1 MSRLFEQAGSMNFQC
16 AATSGGLTREFRLNL
31 RPDVNGDCHGP
42 PPKLYGTA
50 ALRSSQ
56 TWAIPQRGADR
67 ATANCS
73 IIDTLKCGSARCSC
87 CSRSE
92 EHTSELQSLTNLV
105 CRLLL
110 EKKQITT

>member
-1 MSRLFEQAGSMNFQC
+1 MSRLFEQAGSMSFQG

-56 TWAIPQRGADR
+56 TWATPQPLRPPWVAVTHGPV
-67 ATANCS
+67 
-73 IIDTLKCGSARCSC
+73 SARG
-87 CSRSE
+87 RSA
-92 EHTSELQSLTNLV
+92 T
-105 CRLLL
+105 L
-110 EKKQITT
+110 EGFRRHSANGRDFRIVQFVVAPVARRRHAGQA